1 MGKVP
6 RGNEFSGVFVGIT
19 EVGRLVGRTAK
30 TLRRWEKER
39 LVVPMRDAQ
48 GRRRYS
54 EDDIARCKELARHAR
69 AAQYSSR
76 KLGDII
82 PHQLSL
88 LEAIDD

>member
-1 MGKVP
+1 M
-6 RGNEFSGVFVGIT
+6 
-19 EVGRLVGRTAK
+19 
-30 TLRRWEKER
+30 
-39 LVVPMRDAQ
+39 VPMRDAQ